1 MMIIEKKLAAGQ
13 RTDTRL
19 SPRGTFFLLIS
30 IVVSFLAGSIA
41 PTPLYATYQAAWG
54 FSPITTT
61 VIFGVY
67 AIAVLI
73 ALLTVGSLSDQ
84 VGRRP
89 VLLAATLIQAGVMLV
104 FTSAHGVT
112 DLVVARVVQG
122 LATGAAIAA
131 VGAGLL
137 DVDRARGT
145 LANAVGPMVGTA
157 TGGIVSGLVVQ
168 YLPAPTHLIY
178 LILFGVF
185 LLQSAGVVLMP
196 ELVSPQPGALHSFK
210 PHFALPRAARRP
222 FVLVAP
228 VAVAAWSLAG
238 FYGSLGPTLLR
249 RMVGSQSP
257 ALGGLA
263 MFALAGGG
271 VLSVLAI
278 RNRGARTLLTVGS
291 ATLLSGVGL
300 TLNGVAS
307 GSIGVFFAGTVLA
320 GAGFG
325 AGFQGVIR
333 TVVPLAAAH
342 ERAGVLSVLYVVS
355 YLAMGAPAV
364 VAGFLVVHGGGVLVT
379 AREYGAFVMSLA
391 AVALVGVIVEYYRDA
406 RQVFASLRGIA

>member
-1 MMIIEKKLAAGQ
+1 MINIENTATSRA
-13 RTDTRL
+13 TTSRL
-19 SPRGTFFLLIS
+19 SARKTFFLLIS
-30 IVVSFLAGSIA
+30 IVVFFLAGSIA

-67 AIAVLI
+67 AIAVLT
-73 ALLTVGSLSDQ
+73 ALLTVGSLSDY

-89 VLLAATLIQAGVMLV
+89 VLVAATLIQAGVMLV
-104 FTSAHGVT
+104 FTNAHGVV

-145 LANAVGPMVGTA
+145 LANALGPMVGTA

-178 LILFGVF
+178 LMLFGAFV
-185 LLQSAGVVLMP
+185 LQSIGLVLMP
-196 ELVSPQPGALHSFK
+196 ELVSPRRGALQSLK

-228 VAVAAWSLAG
+228 VAIAAWSLAG

-249 RMVGSQSP
+249 HMIGSRSP

-278 RNRGARTLLTVGS
+278 RNRGARTLLTAGS
-291 ATLLSGVGL
+291 ASLLAGVGV
-300 TLNGVAS
+300 TLYGVAN

-364 VAGFLVVHGGGVLVT
+364 VAGFLVVHGGGVLVA

-391 AVALVGVIVEYYRDA
+391 GIALVGAVVEYYRDA
-406 RQVFASLRGIA
+406 RQVFGSLRGIA

>member
-1 MMIIEKKLAAGQ
+1 MNTVQDLVGIGRPVAS
-13 RTDTRL
+13 RL
-19 SPRGTFFLLIS
+19 SVPGTFFLLAS
-30 IVVSFLAGSIA
+30 VVVSFLAGSIA

-61 VIFGVY
+61 VIFGIY
-67 AIAVLI
+67 AIAVLS
-73 ALLTVGSLSDQ
+73 ALLTVGSLSDY

-89 VLLAATLIQAGVMLV
+89 VLIAATLLQAGVMLV
-104 FTSAHGVT
+104 FTNAHGVP
-112 DLVVARVVQG
+112 DLILARIVQG

-137 DVDRARGT
+137 DVDRLRGT
-145 LANAVGPMVGTA
+145 LANSVGPMVGTA

-168 YLPAPTHLIY
+168 YLPAPTHLVY
-178 LILFGVF
+178 LMLFGVF
-185 LLQSAGVVLMP
+185 VLQTVGLVLMP
-196 ELVSPQPGALHSFK
+196 ELVTPQPGALHSLK

-249 RMVGSQSP
+249 HMAGSHSP

-291 ATLLSGVGL
+291 ATLLGGVAV
-300 TLNGVAS
+300 TLNGVTN
-307 GSIGVFFAGTVLA
+307 GSIGEFFAGTVLA

-342 ERAGVLSVLYVVS
+342 ERAGVLSVLYVIS

-391 AVALVGVIVEYYRDA
+391 GIALVGGVVEHYREA
-406 RQVFASLRGIA
+406 HTEQVSG